1 MSLVDQYCPD
11 AHSGAVSAAAF
22 DPDSGA
28 RVTADSWGIV
38 AITKPHEKSPAHIFQ
53 TWDAVWGSVA
63 VSPGGSLAGVGDESG
78 SVSVYKTWDGSCVF
92 EDVREGDEGRAR
104 AMRALAFNPQ
114 GTLLACLALD
124 GIIRVYDI
132 ARWERIANWAG
143 YSGQNIDFSPDGKFL
158 LVADNLNQPKLI
170 DMMSHEQV
178 DLEMV
183 PGGVTVVRFT
193 PSGQHIVAMGPGGI
207 TLLKM
212 PEGRIVTSFTAKGA
226 SGMLSMVLS
235 PRGDKVAAITQR
247 SIHTFSLPDLQ
258 PVNSEKHGAP
268 EPTQAAIWDFKGI
281 AVGASDGSLY
291 RPGEARSLEPV
302 VACTGFGEHR
312 AAAHGDRLAVW
323 TKDRMRRPFQGRKR
337 FVELKIDRDG
347 RLLAALPDDGNGM
360 QVFDAKSGR
369 HLFDAG
375 PETAETSKME
385 VGGPIVACMLR
396 RGGLRWYDLK
406 DNQVFELDWATH
418 FSLSGGGT
426 WLGVITPKGQVRII
440 DPATGKD
447 AIPAPEPMA
456 DIPVALVSFVNRRP
470 DLLVMDEEGVL
481 SVYDLA
487 VSVNENR
494 PAVGHDVLDLNVAV
508 DRLWGI
514 TGGRYAAV
522 RFQEEDQTATIIYV
536 DLERGEVVSEVPGLL
551 PYVWVDP
558 ETGHILQ
565 PARGSAIQEFDMWG
579 TERRVLRALPG
590 GHWVSF
596 GVQGIFD
603 ASSGVDV

>member
-1 MSLVDQYCPD
+1 MSIVDQYCPD
-11 AHSGAVSAAAF
+11 AHSAAVTAAAF

-28 RVTADSWGIV
+28 RVTADAWGIV
-38 AITKPHEKSPAHIFQ
+38 AITKPHDLSPSHIFQ
-53 TWDAVWGSVA
+53 SWAAVYGSVA

-78 SVSVYKTWDGSCVF
+78 SVSVYKTWDGTCVF
-92 EDVREGDEGRAR
+92 EDVREGADGAAR
-104 AMRALAFNPQ
+104 AMRALSFNPQ
-114 GTLLACLALD
+114 GTLLACLAID

-132 ARWERIANWAG
+132 ARWERMANWSG
-143 YSGQNIDFSPDGKFL
+143 YSGQSINFAPDGKYL
-158 LVADNLNQPKLI
+158 LVIDNLNQPKLI

-183 PGGVTVVRFT
+183 PGGVTVARFT
-193 PSGQHIVAMGPGGI
+193 PSGDHIVAMGPGGI
-207 TLLKM
+207 TLIGM
-212 PEGRIVTSFTAKGA
+212 PEGRIVTSFTARGS

-235 PRGDKVAAITQR
+235 PRGDEVAAITER

-258 PVNSEKHGAP
+258 PVGSTKHGAP
-268 EPTQAAIWDFKGI
+268 EATQAALWDRKGV
-281 AVGASDGSLY
+281 AVGGADGSLY
-291 RPGEARSLEPV
+291 RPGERASLEAV
-302 VACTGFGEHR
+302 TACTGFGDHR
-312 AAAHGDRLAVW
+312 AAIHGEKVAIW
-323 TKDRMRRPFQGRKR
+323 TKDRQRRPFSAKKR
-337 FVELKIDRDG
+337 FVETKIDRDG
-347 RLLAALPDDGNGM
+347 RLLIGLPDDGSGM

-375 PETAETSKME
+375 PETADTTKME
-385 VGGPIVACMLR
+385 VGGPIVACMLQ
-396 RGGLRWYDLK
+396 RGGMRWYDLK

-418 FSLSGGGT
+418 FALSGGGT
-426 WLGVITPKGQVRII
+426 WIGVITPKGNVRII

-447 AIPAPEPMA
+447 AIPAPEPVA
-456 DIPVALVSFVNRRP
+456 DIPVSLVSFVNRRP

-481 SVYDLA
+481 SIYDLA
-487 VSVNENR
+487 VSVKEDR
-494 PAVGHDVLDLNVAV
+494 PAVGEDVLDLNVAV

-522 RFQEEDQTATIIYV
+522 RFQEEDDTATIIFV
-536 DLERGEVVSEVPGLL
+536 DLERGEVVSETPGLL

-579 TERRVLRALPG
+579 KERRVLRALPG

-596 GVQGIFD
+596 GPQGIFD
-603 ASSGVDV
+603 ASTGVEL